1 MFLLC
6 RFLPLNRRCHTLY
19 TGAIQYVV
27 YTVYICMCLYIL
39 CVHTRNN
46 TFMLQYVSNSIFFF
60 LLLFFIKD
68 FLFLY
73 FLSLCLA
80 LIFFFWRT
88 PSICLFFHEYSL
100 VLILLDML
108 VMIFQWLFSSQ
119 YTLIPGESKFF
130 SYSSSVLSFLFS
142 PIFLVLLFSS
152 FFSLLQFN

>member
-1 MFLLC
+1 M
-6 RFLPLNRRCHTLY
+6 PYSIYGSHTVCSVYCIYLY
-19 TGAIQYVV
+19 VFV
-27 YTVYICMCLYIL
+27 YSVC
-39 CVHTRNN
+39 TRNN

-108 VMIFQWLFSSQ
+108 VMIFQCRWLFSSQ